1 MDEAARCN
9 RVGFMRHGKIIAEGT
24 PSELRTMLKDRILE
38 LSGEPIKLLRHIAQ
52 KDEDVEDV
60 CAFGDRLHLRVR
72 EDKAQVVIDRLPSE
86 IRSEGGEVNRLRSI
100 PPQLEDVFIYLSE
113 QTNE

>member
-1 MDEAARCN
+1 
-9 RVGFMRHGKIIAEGT
+9 MRDGKVIAEGA

-38 LSGEPIKLLRHIAQ
+38 LSGDPIKQLRHIAQ

-60 CAFGDRLHLRVR
+60 RAFGDRLHLRVR
-72 EDKAQVVIDRLPSE
+72 EDKTQVVIDRLPSE
-86 IRSEGGEVNRLRSI
+86 IRSGGAELNCLRSI

-113 QTNE
+113 QAYE